1 MTISLLRSYVVA
13 AALTACLCLPAA
25 AQQTGEPEVLAGS
38 SLRICADPDNLPLSN
53 EKGEGF
59 ENQIAEL
66 IGQTWNRKV
75 EFAWWPVR
83 RGFFSRA
90 LNGRYCDVAITA
102 PVGMDM
108 ALTTRPYFGSSY
120 VFVTRTDRQ
129 LDITSLDDPRLKSAK
144 IGVNIL
150 NSDAENTPPAMALS
164 KHGVVGNLIG
174 FTTFYST
181 AGDRPESII
190 KAVEDGT
197 VDVALVWGPLAG
209 YFARDTRVPLTLTP
223 ITADT
228 VSGIPFAYRFAMAT
242 RRRDRAL
249 RDSLQTVLD
258 TKRPEI
264 ETILKSFNIP
274 LLPDAPAGK
283 VGGPGR

>member
-1 MTISLLRSYVVA
+1 
-13 AALTACLCLPAA
+13 
-25 AQQTGEPEVLAGS
+25 
-38 SLRICADPDNLPLSN
+38 
-53 EKGEGF
+53 
-59 ENQIAEL
+59 
-66 IGQTWNRKV
+66 
-75 EFAWWPVR
+75 
-83 RGFFSRA
+83 
-90 LNGRYCDVAITA
+90 
-102 PVGMDM
+102 
-108 ALTTRPYFGSSY
+108 
-120 VFVTRTDRQ
+120 
-129 LDITSLDDPRLKSAK
+129 
-144 IGVNIL
+144 
-150 NSDAENTPPAMALS
+150 MALS

-274 LLPDAPAGK
+274 RVPDAPEGT